1 MNKADWI
8 AQLRSAEA
16 ETRATGAAGLFA
28 EASAMSASVVDRW
41 AQDREF
47 ASLLL
52 HHDVAG
58 RRLRVTGGIAVTPEN
73 FARIRE
79 VNGSPR
85 LANVPPDQDAQEF
98 ELHFAPAHRET
109 GELRGGPI
117 QLDVLTSKEP
127 GGQGAIAN
135 FLRKFGEGIQQ
146 VEFEVEDVDRATQI
160 LSERFGQKA
169 IYPQTRAG
177 ADGTRVNFFLA
188 SLADGKK
195 LLVEL
200 VEPKRRSL

>member
-1 MNKADWI
+1 MLPADGC
-8 AQLRSAEA
+8 ALPVELRS
-16 ETRATGAAGLFA
+16 
-28 EASAMSASVVDRW
+28 
-41 AQDREF
+41 
-47 ASLLL
+47 
-52 HHDVAG
+52 
-58 RRLRVTGGIAVTPEN
+58 RLRH

-79 VNGSPR
+79 ANGSPR

-109 GELRGGPI
+109 GELRSGPI

-146 VEFEVEDVDRATQI
+146 VEFEVEDVDRGDANT
-160 LSERFGQKA
+160 SERFGQKA

-188 SLADGKK
+188 SLCRWEKAADRTGRA
-195 LLVEL
+195 E
-200 VEPKRRSL
+200 EKRVYSQHAPFER